1 MSSYYMK
8 DVKPNRAAITRT
20 VMPAQPEPLHYKAL
34 SYAET
39 VVAGVL
45 VGLAI
50 AFVVAV
56 ISVATGCAIFEQP
69 AQDMANSTTAS
80 SLSQTSIDDDLA
92 KFRRQSKHASETL
105 VAMRAYAEGGV
116 Q

>member
-1 MSSYYMK
+1 MSHYMK

-69 AQDMANSTTAS
+69 VQDTAPKSSQASINS
-80 SLSQTSIDDDLA
+80 DLA
-92 KFRRQSKHASETL
+92 EFRRQSKHASETL

>member
-1 MSSYYMK
+1 MSHYMK

-69 AQDMANSTTAS
+69 VQSNTP

-92 KFRRQSKHASETL
+92 EFKRQSKHASETL
-105 VAMRAYAEGGV
+105 IAMRTYAEGDV